1 MLISSSASFLHRSTR
16 RECAGCRIRRAQL
29 TLSRCSAVVAVWV
42 MYELAVRPEYIPA
55 IRDELAAIAEPQAD
69 GSHHLSYESLRN
81 AVYLDSFI
89 REVMRLK
96 GDTLGVCRQTVQ
108 DTPMGD
114 YVIPKGM

>member
-1 MLISSSASFLHRSTR
+1 MPSPASFSHRCTKRESEPLHIS
-16 RECAGCRIRRAQL
+16 EHQL
-29 TLSRCSAVVAVWV
+29 TASPGSAVVAVWL
-42 MYELAVRPEYIPA
+42 MYELAARPSYIPT

-81 AVYLDSFI
+81 ARYLDSFI
-89 REVMRLK
+89 REMMRLK
-96 GDTLGVCRQTVQ
+96 GDTLGVCRQTIQ